1 MQVNKIKGRYVEKGF
16 TQTSFAAEM
25 GMTPKTLRYK
35 LSKGILDSNEINRAC
50 VLLELDPNSQ
60 RPEDHPAQ
68 YFFENW
74 VTQKVTKESA

>member
-16 TQTSFAAEM
+16 TQASFAAGM

-35 LSKGILDSNEINRAC
+35 LGKGILDSNEITRVCA
-50 VLLELDPNSQ
+50 LLDLTPDSP

-74 VTQKVTKESA
+74 VS